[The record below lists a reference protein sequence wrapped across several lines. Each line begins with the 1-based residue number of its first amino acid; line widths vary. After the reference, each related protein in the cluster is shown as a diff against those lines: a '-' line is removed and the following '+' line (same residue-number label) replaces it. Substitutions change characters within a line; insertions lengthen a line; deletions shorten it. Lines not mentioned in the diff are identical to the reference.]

1 MGEAANPFEAV
12 RAMMLENL
20 EKVQS
25 ATQSYMD
32 TVEKAMRGL
41 PGANDEQI
49 ATFKAYIER
58 KVAANRDFVEK
69 LLRAKDFQEAVRIQ
83 VEYLQSQLKAAAE
96 DASQIGT
103 KIASSLNR
111 SMGYPIAAGR
121 QGIGSRTTTETILR
135 WIAWRTHSRNCVTAS
150 KYDMISATN
159 LDVGGRDAAGQLSGA
174 NNGSPHR
181 CDRGHRRP
189 LEYGFPAQKRRSE
202 RWPKQNQ
209 SRGTCAS
216 WRYRNADA
224 N

>member
-1 MGEAANPFEAV
+1 MGEPANPFEAV

-25 ATQSYMD
+25 ATQSYID
-32 TVEKAMRGL
+32 TVEKAMRGF
-41 PGANDEQI
+41 PGANNDQI

-111 SMGYPIAAGR
+111 STG
-121 QGIGSRTTTETILR
+121 
-135 WIAWRTHSRNCVTAS
+135 
-150 KYDMISATN
+150 
-159 LDVGGRDAAGQLSGA
+159 
-174 NNGSPHR
+174 
-181 CDRGHRRP
+181 
-189 LEYGFPAQKRRSE
+189 
-202 RWPKQNQ
+202 
-209 SRGTCAS
+209 
-216 WRYRNADA
+216 
-224 N
+224 

>member
-1 MGEAANPFEAV
+1 MAEATNTFEAV

-20 EKVQS
+20 EKVHS

-32 TVEKAMRGL
+32 TVEKTMRGF

-83 VEYLQSQLKAAAE
+83 IEYLQSQLKAAAE

-111 SMGYPIAAGR
+111 STG
-121 QGIGSRTTTETILR
+121 
-135 WIAWRTHSRNCVTAS
+135 
-150 KYDMISATN
+150 
-159 LDVGGRDAAGQLSGA
+159 
-174 NNGSPHR
+174 
-181 CDRGHRRP
+181 
-189 LEYGFPAQKRRSE
+189 
-202 RWPKQNQ
+202 
-209 SRGTCAS
+209 
-216 WRYRNADA
+216 
-224 N
+224 